1 MLNNYDKIAKHYD
14 FLSRLVFSKSQVNAQ
29 IDQLKYISKGDNI
42 LIVGGGT
49 GWILEEV
56 AALYPSGIQITYV
69 EISEKMIDISKARHY
84 GLNEVIFVNSGIE
97 DFKSDRTFDIIATP
111 FLFDNFSKERAGG
124 IFKKLDKLL
133 KNEGLWFMVDFTTD
147 HKNGRWW
154 KKLFLKIMYTFF
166 KLAGNV
172 EARSLADMTTHFNKA
187 SYLPMHEAFHYRQF
201 IKATIYKKRK

>member
-29 IDQLKYISKGDNI
+29 INQLKYISKGDCI

-49 GWILEEV
+49 GWILEEI
-56 AALYPSGIQITYV
+56 AALYPSGIEITYV
-69 EISEKMIDISKARHY
+69 EISEKMIDISKARHC
-84 GLNEVIFVNSGIE
+84 GLNKVILVNLGIE
-97 DFKSDRTFDIIATP
+97 EFESDRAFDIIATP
-111 FLFDNFSKERAGG
+111 FLFDNFSKQRAEG

-133 KNEGLWFMVDFTTD
+133 KNEGLWFMADFTTD

-166 KLAGNV
+166 KMAGNV
-172 EARSLADMTTHFNKA
+172 EARSLVNMTTYFDKA
-187 SYLPMHEAFHYRQF
+187 SYLPMHEAFYYGRF
-201 IKATIYKKRK
+201 IKATIYRKLK